1 MSDSCDPMDCSWPGS
16 SVCGIFPARILE
28 WAAISSSRGSSQPR
42 DQIWVSCTAGRFFT
56 GWGSR
61 EAHVYICTCIYP
73 PIYLYQYWC
82 LFHTLDYGISRQFL
96 YHERIWLPPR
106 EAKPNVILF
115 ILLLS
120 SLLSGPQGWSG
131 LEWMESPTPIWG
143 RSQVKSFFFC
153 IPSCCDGE
161 DAELCHSDLFIFLV
175 LPRSGENPS
184 QILMGSWPWRPWV
197 VLALKGDDSLGSP
210 LRLGPHDFSPT
221 C

>member
-1 MSDSCDPMDCSWPGS
+1 MSDSCDPMDCNWPGS

-28 WAAISSSRGSSQPR
+28 WAAISYSRGSSQPR

-96 YHERIWLPPR
+96 YHERIRLPPR

-131 LEWMESPTPIWG
+131 LEWTESPTPIWG
-143 RSQVKSFFFC
+143 RSQVKSFFSAFQAVVMEKMLSFVTV
-153 IPSCCDGE
+153 IYLFFLSCQGQERILLRFSWVLGHE
-161 DAELCHSDLFIFLV
+161 DLGWFWL
-175 LPRSGENPS
+175 
-184 QILMGSWPWRPWV
+184 
-197 VLALKGDDSLGSP
+197 LKAMTAWD
-210 LRLGPHDFSPT
+210 PH
-221 C
+221 